1 MPLGTDSLVTFFE
14 RRSHMIIRENT
25 FEDGGPCQIFGGLY
39 HAVIAENT
47 LTRSDGI
54 IVEGLENTQGP
65 MMAAAVRAA
74 ALAAQPGGSGDV
86 RRGTHAGVPTE
97 RNASTNPPLP
107 DIQYPTYIPT
117 YFIEVLDNIISEG
130 NVYGGGTGGFVV
142 RGAFN
147 SSSPYSGA
155 MAAAVV
161 LRNNSGNNAYFQ
173 INDAVSDVIVEG
185 NALIDSDT
193 GLQLHNQSGSK
204 PARVF
209 IGSNVGL

>member
-1 MPLGTDSLVTFFE
+1 MSRSIVARLSAAHSRTAGSRSYSQVPLGADSLVTFFE

-74 ALAAQPGGSGDV
+74 ALAAQPGGSGDI

-97 RNASTNPPLP
+97 RNASANPPLP

-117 YFIEVLDNIISEG
+117 YFIEVLDNIISEMC
-130 NVYGGGTGGFVV
+130 TVV
-142 RGAFN
+142 GPAV
-147 SSSPYSGA
+147 SSSAGRST
-155 MAAAVV
+155 AA
-161 LRNNSGNNAYFQ
+161 RR
-173 INDAVSDVIVEG
+173 
-185 NALIDSDT
+185 T
-193 GLQLHNQSGSK
+193 
-204 PARVF
+204 PARWRRRWYCATTLGTTPTF
-209 IGSNVGL
+209 KSMMQSPMSSWRGTR